1 MDAVNGR
8 HIGRWN
14 QRVHVAEELVYGV
27 AVVGSTSILSSGALS
42 SIARHAL
49 CHPPHAPLG
58 VSSEAAYA
66 SVLLRN
72 AMGQRRVAV
81 RSGTLP
87 DALGPIVPSRAD
99 SWRSSSEVALRCG
112 RASGPGLRRI
122 GTPAGPPSASP
133 SASASAARG
142 AASSPAGDT
151 CLSPGNATSTPPMT
165 LGSITAVKSPRVLT
179 DKNHTYSA
187 LKQLPGH
194 EAAPSIGR
202 MHACTCSAL
211 HQEALQ

>member
-112 RASGPGLRRI
+112 GQWPRAEANRDSSRSTLRI
-122 GTPAGPPSASP
+122 TL
-133 SASASAARG
+133 
-142 AASSPAGDT
+142 SSCISCSRCRLLTCRDT